1 MSGLCRSSIK
11 EEKIAVAEGIM
22 ILAGHDA
29 LCKFVYKRCMDNMIS
44 GTKNMTLESIESK
57 KIIMEAGN
65 ERYVDV
71 FGQDGISLMV
81 RGK

>member
-1 MSGLCRSSIK
+1 
-11 EEKIAVAEGIM
+11 
-22 ILAGHDA
+22 
-29 LCKFVYKRCMDNMIS
+29 
-44 GTKNMTLESIESK
+44 MTLESIESK